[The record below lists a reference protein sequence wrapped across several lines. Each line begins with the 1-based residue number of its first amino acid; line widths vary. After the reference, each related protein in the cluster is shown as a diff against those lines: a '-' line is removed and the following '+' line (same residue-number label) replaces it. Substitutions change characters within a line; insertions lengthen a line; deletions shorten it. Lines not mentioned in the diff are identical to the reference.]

1 MLFNEL
7 DKARQ
12 RTIMT
17 IIVFVFVGIAF
28 LLVPERYLPFMGSA
42 CGFALVVWSAVSIL
56 EFAMGPKVLIRYF
69 GLFVALALGLLG
81 ISLFVFDKLFLRLLR
96 ILVALIPI
104 FGGIVGSYHALVF
117 ARRSG
122 RKGWWIP
129 LVLSSFLFIFGTMTL
144 VNPWSYNTRAVLELI
159 GWTLAY
165 SAGVYALLLLWMW
178 PKREEDVR

>member
-1 MLFNEL
+1 MLFDEL

-28 LLVPERYLPFMGSA
+28 LVVPERYLPFMGSA
-42 CGFALVVWSAVSIL
+42 CGFVLVVWAVVSII

-69 GLFVALALGLLG
+69 GLFVALAMGVLG
-81 ISLFVFDKLFLRLLR
+81 ISLFVFDSLFLRLLTG
-96 ILVALIPI
+96 LVAVIPI
-104 FGGIVGSYHALVF
+104 LGGIIGSYHALVF

-129 LVLSSFLFIFGTMTL
+129 LVLTVLLIIFGTMTL

-159 GWTLAY
+159 GGTLAY
-165 SAGVYALLLLWMW
+165 TAVVYALLLVWMW
-178 PKREEDVR
+178 PKRGEDTR